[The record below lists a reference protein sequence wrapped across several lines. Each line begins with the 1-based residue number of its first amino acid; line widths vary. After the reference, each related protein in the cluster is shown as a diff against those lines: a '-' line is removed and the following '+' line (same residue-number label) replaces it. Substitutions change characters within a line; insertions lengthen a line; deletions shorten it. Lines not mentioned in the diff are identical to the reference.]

1 MTLNPEH
8 TKNFRRH
15 LRNNMTETEIRL
27 WSRLKGKQ
35 ILGYKVRRQYG
46 IGNYVV
52 DFYCP
57 RLKLAIEV
65 DGESHYTRKGKEH
78 DKKRDSFIRD
88 ERIEIIRIPAPEI
101 YDNLDGIVRH
111 LRNIF
116 EKRDEHWK
124 SNHTCP
130 LHHKERKDSKIM
142 QKSR

>member
-1 MTLNPEH
+1 MMLNPEH
-8 TKNFRRH
+8 RKNFRRH

-35 ILGYKVRRQYG
+35 ILGYKVTRQYG

-57 RLKLAIEV
+57 RLKLEIEV

-88 ERIEIIRIPAPEI
+88 EGIEIIRIPAPRI
-101 YDNLDGIVRH
+101 DDNLDGIFRH
-111 LRNIF
+111 LRKII
-116 EKRDEHWK
+116 EKG
-124 SNHTCP
+124 
-130 LHHKERKDSKIM
+130 
-142 QKSR
+142 